1 MECDLQSQY
10 NVGLPENFGPF
21 NPLLKYLKWPLNI
34 AINRVNPRFQTRP
47 YPLCI
52 GLNSIIVDGW
62 VPMFAVKYLLF
73 MVESHCIIIVD
84 TEIPVVDG

>member
-1 MECDLQSQY
+1 
-10 NVGLPENFGPF
+10 
-21 NPLLKYLKWPLNI
+21 
-34 AINRVNPRFQTRP
+34 
-47 YPLCI
+47 LCI

-84 TEIPVVDG
+84 TEIPIVDG